1 MEKAER
7 RLDFK
12 LKLLSAFFNITVFLS
27 IGICSVI
34 YKKYFECVIYFISF
48 ISLRYMFPTTYHSSN
63 LWVCMFWSIFIFVV
77 SLPNILPI
85 RLSLLFAVLIGL
97 VVDCILYKIQDSIDT
112 QNKLCVLQDKIK
124 NYESVDIYKMS
135 EDELRQYG
143 ASKHLSELQIDI
155 LVFRVKDHLR
165 ISEICDY
172 RNYGRT
178 TIKYHI
184 AEIKKKLNITSI

>member
-1 MEKAER
+1 
-7 RLDFK
+7 
-12 LKLLSAFFNITVFLS
+12 
-27 IGICSVI
+27 
-34 YKKYFECVIYFISF
+34 
-48 ISLRYMFPTTYHSSN
+48 
-63 LWVCMFWSIFIFVV
+63 MFWSIFIFVV

-97 VVDCILYKIQDSIDT
+97 VVDYILYKIQDSIDT

-184 AEIKKKLNITSI
+184 AEIKKKLNITNI

>member
-1 MEKAER
+1 
-7 RLDFK
+7 
-12 LKLLSAFFNITVFLS
+12 
-27 IGICSVI
+27 
-34 YKKYFECVIYFISF
+34 
-48 ISLRYMFPTTYHSSN
+48 
-63 LWVCMFWSIFIFVV
+63 MFWSIFIFVV
-77 SLPNILPI
+77 SLPNILPL

-97 VVDCILYKIQDSIDT
+97 VVDYILYKIQDSIDT

-143 ASKHLSELQIDI
+143 SSKHLSELQIDI

-184 AEIKKKLNITSI
+184 AEIKKKLNITNI